1 LNRKD
6 FSDRLDREISGV
18 KDREVSEMEDRR
30 LERFYL
36 SLFKK
41 SERKWRR
48 IVWQANKKRY
58 GNTPWDFAKK
68 YGREWSIR

>member
-1 LNRKD
+1 
-6 FSDRLDREISGV
+6 
-18 KDREVSEMEDRR
+18 MEGER

-41 SERKWRR
+41 AERKWRR